1 MRIVLILLSIGL
13 IVWGVL
19 STVYNLIDYYKGACE
34 NRIPPKQITQEKPE
48 PEVKEDK
55 KIKIE

>member
-1 MRIVLILLSIGL
+1 MRVILILFSIGL

-19 STVYNLIDYYKGACE
+19 STVYNLIDYYKSVYE